1 MSAAASPHAAADL
14 GNDPR
19 ELLPAALRDPQS
31 AADWPVPR
39 LSLLLHQARRAGLL
53 GRLAE
58 RMSSAAGATA
68 PPALAAHFESARRV
82 TRAQQAEIRR
92 ETAFLMKSLEEIDAP
107 VVLLKGAAYVMA
119 GLPAASGRV
128 FGDIDIMV
136 PRAALDA
143 VEARLM
149 ATGWVSTHTSA
160 YDQRFYR
167 EWMHE
172 LPPMEHSQRGTAL
185 DVHHAIVP
193 LTARLKPDA
202 ASMFARAVPVPGQP
216 GLFVLASDDMVLHSM
231 THLFM
236 NDDTHYALRDLSDLD
251 LLLRHFAE
259 TDTDFWAR
267 LVDRAAA
274 QGLGRPL
281 LDAVGQL
288 RRLMATPVPAPAWQA
303 IEQRFARS
311 QPTRALM
318 QGIWSRV
325 IRSPHPS
332 TARPGAALALGLLYL
347 RGHWLRMP
355 PLMLARHLTIKALR
369 LHEPADDSAERTVG

>member
-1 MSAAASPHAAADL
+1 MTAAVIPGHAPRDGDIDL
-14 GNDPR
+14 HD
-19 ELLPAALRDPQS
+19 LLTIALADPQR
-31 AADWPVPR
+31 ADGWPMAR

-53 GRLAE
+53 GRLAD
-58 RMSSAAGATA
+58 RMMGCATA
-68 PPALAAHFESARRV
+68 HWPLALTAHFEAARRV

-92 ETAFLMKSLEEIDAP
+92 ESAYLAKSLEDIDAK

-119 GLPAASGRV
+119 GLPSASGRV

-136 PRAALDA
+136 PRAVLDR
-143 VEARLM
+143 VEARLL
-149 ATGWVSTHTSA
+149 ATGWQSTHTSA
-160 YDQRFYR
+160 YDLRYYR
-167 EWMHE
+167 QWMHE
-172 LPPMEHSQRGTAL
+172 LPPMAHSQRGTAL

-216 GLFVLASDDMVLHSM
+216 RLFVLAPDDMVLHSM

-251 LLLRHFAE
+251 LLLRHFSEA
-259 TDTDFWAR
+259 DAAFWPR
-267 LVDRAAA
+267 LVERAGA

-281 LDAVGQL
+281 YYALGQVQ
-288 RRLMATPVPAPAWQA
+288 RLLATPVPATAWQA
-303 IEQRFARS
+303 VQRFAPA
-311 QPTRALM
+311 QPARGLMTRV
-318 QGIWSRV
+318 WSRV

-332 TARPGAALALGLLYL
+332 TARSGAALALGLLYL

-355 PLMLARHLTIKALR
+355 PLLLARHLAVKALR
-369 LHEPADDSAERTVG
+369 LHDKSSEVAARTVG

>member
-1 MSAAASPHAAADL
+1 MTPTAALARTDR
-14 GNDPR
+14 R
-19 ELLPAALRDPQS
+19 ELLTTALREPAS
-31 AADWPVPR
+31 AARWPVAD

-53 GRLAE
+53 GRLAD
-58 RMSSAAGATA
+58 RMGGCAGAHW
-68 PPALAAHFESARRV
+68 PPALEAHFEAARRV

-92 ETAFLMKSLEEIDAP
+92 EAAYLAAALLDIDVK
-107 VVLLKGAAYVMA
+107 VVLLKGAAYVVA

-143 VEARLM
+143 VEARLS

-172 LPPMEHSQRGTAL
+172 LPPMAHSQRGTSL

-216 GLFVLASDDMVLHSM
+216 KLFVLAPDDMLLHSM

-236 NDDTHYALRDLSDLD
+236 NDDTRYALRDLSDLD

-259 TDTDFWAR
+259 GDPGFWTR
-267 LVDRAAA
+267 LIERAAA

-281 LDAVGQL
+281 HDAVGQL
-288 RRLMATPVPAPAWQA
+288 RRLMATPVPAAAWSA
-303 IEQRFARS
+303 MEQRFARP
-311 QPTRALM
+311 QPLRSVM
-318 QGIWSRV
+318 QAIWTRV

-332 TARPGAALALGLLYL
+332 TARPGAALALGLLYV

-355 PLMLARHLTIKALR
+355 PWLLARHLTIKALR
-369 LHEPADDSAERTVG
+369 RHEETGPAAARTVG